1 MKILTIFLSS
11 INRYGI
17 KFLFAILFYEILNIH
32 RFRFKDYLVLD
43 PIKKKYEPCVP
54 TPFYCLSLIKKK
66 ILKKKYIFIDFGC
79 GRGRVLNFF
88 SNIKNLEEMI
98 GIEINKLLEKELI
111 KLKNKKTKIYM
122 EDCTSKN
129 FINFLIKKYLKK
141 NLILYFYHPFS
152 QKMFEKI
159 IEKFLSNSKKE
170 VKIIVIGKIY
180 LSPKIRK
187 KFKIKVERIHN
198 LLNIYNYQYR

>member
-43 PIKKKYEPCVP
+43 PIKKKYEPYVP

-66 ILKKKYIFIDFGC
+66 ISKKKYIFIDFGC

-88 SNIKNLEEMI
+88 SNIKNLEEII
-98 GIEINKLLEKELI
+98 GIDH
-111 KLKNKKTKIYM
+111 KT
-122 EDCTSKN
+122 
-129 FINFLIKKYLKK
+129 
-141 NLILYFYHPFS
+141 FS
-152 QKMFEKI
+152 
-159 IEKFLSNSKKE
+159 
-170 VKIIVIGKIY
+170 
-180 LSPKIRK
+180 
-187 KFKIKVERIHN
+187 
-198 LLNIYNYQYR
+198 